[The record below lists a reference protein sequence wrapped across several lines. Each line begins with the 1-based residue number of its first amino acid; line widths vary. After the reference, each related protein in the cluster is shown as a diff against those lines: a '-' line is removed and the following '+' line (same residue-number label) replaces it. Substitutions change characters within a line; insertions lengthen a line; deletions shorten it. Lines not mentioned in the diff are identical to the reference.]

1 MFCDFLV
8 QVTLGNSFT
17 FLDLCSNIFE
27 VMKWI
32 LNEKYAST
40 FLIFKKCSAMQFTEA
55 FEMGNFFFLLIVP
68 EALSVQWGTPTWI
81 HDIQSAI
88 WGTPDLEVCGILPL
102 EHLYGWYF
110 PSLNECLG
118 ILVTQ
123 TKKDPISL
131 YCLVESLSCIKEII
145 RKSFCVCTSIQTKS
159 LKAFTWTEYILY
171 WRIRKM
177 NTHSFSIKT
186 LVRVK

>member
-1 MFCDFLV
+1 
-8 QVTLGNSFT
+8 
-17 FLDLCSNIFE
+17 
-27 VMKWI
+27 
-32 LNEKYAST
+32 
-40 FLIFKKCSAMQFTEA
+40 MQFMEA
-55 FEMGNFFFLLIVP
+55 FEMGNFFFPSNCPRNITYTMRNSHTNP
-68 EALSVQWGTPTWI
+68 WHSLSHLGDSRHRGVWHP
-81 HDIQSAI
+81 A
-88 WGTPDLEVCGILPL
+88 L

-110 PSLNECLG
+110 PFLNACLG

-123 TKKDPISL
+123 TKKDPITF

-145 RKSFCVCTSIQTKS
+145 RKSFCACTSIQTKS
-159 LKAFTWTEYILY
+159 LKAFTWTEYFLY